1 MRYSIND
8 ISRLITEDPD
18 VFVESSLYGIDD
30 ILCEASP
37 EKYLNYFNKST
48 VKTGRN
54 WRGPEDVRGHLP
66 DPIPPPTQDQINT
79 NPRIFYNDS
88 TSTLKD
94 LTADQK
100 IALIERIQAVVDP
113 TLGKFEQY
121 FIRQVASGNLR
132 LERIEEDSVRL
143 NEIIAK
149 FIKHSRKAYWK
160 SAGLP
165 TSILD
170 FPDWTELEQKIHE
183 IEAANIEY
191 DDADKEI
198 LFSKAYVNNVM
209 SLLLGEPPE
218 IVKYWFRNINSFD
231 EAKKYGCGTSW
242 CTAVSKN
249 YFSQYHGNA
258 GLYIIEMQTSTIG
271 RRPVF
276 QISGTERMDRDDV
289 AVSKFGPRLG
299 DFAREVIEKYAPDP
313 VTRDGSKITQITI
326 DNLKELI
333 VSED

>member
-37 EKYLNYFNKST
+37 EKYINYFNKST
-48 VKTGRN
+48 VKTVMTG
-54 WRGPEDVRGHLP
+54 
-66 DPIPPPTQDQINT
+66 I
-79 NPRIFYNDS
+79 
-88 TSTLKD
+88 TLKG
-94 LTADQK
+94 LTTDQK

-113 TLGKFEQY
+113 ALGKFEQY

-132 LERIEEDSVRL
+132 LSRIEEDSVRL

-149 FIKHSRKAYWK
+149 FVKHSRKAYWK

-170 FPDWTELEQKIHE
+170 FQDWTALEQKINE
-183 IEAANIEY
+183 IEAENIEY
-191 DDADKEI
+191 DNDEGT

-218 IVKYWFRNINSFD
+218 VVKYWFRSINSF
-231 EAKKYGCGTSW
+231 EESKKYGCGTSW
-242 CTAVSKN
+242 CTASSKK
-249 YFSQYHGNA
+249 YYGEYHGNA
-258 GLYIIEMQTSTIG
+258 GLYIIEMQTPTIS

-289 AVSKFGPRLG
+289 VVSKFGPRLG
-299 DFAREVIEKYAPDP
+299 DFAREVIEKY
-313 VTRDGSKITQITI
+313 GSEINQTTLH
-326 DNLKELI
+326 NLKELI
-333 VSED
+333 VSEA